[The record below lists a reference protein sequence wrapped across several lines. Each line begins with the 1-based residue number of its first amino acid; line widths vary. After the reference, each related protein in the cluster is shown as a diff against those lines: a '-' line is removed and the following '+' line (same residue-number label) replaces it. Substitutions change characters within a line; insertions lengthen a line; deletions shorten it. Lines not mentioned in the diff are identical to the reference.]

1 MVKAIIFD
9 IGKVL
14 VDFDNDLFIRK
25 ISKTSNKSSQE
36 IHDLIYN
43 SSNLTKEYEVG
54 KISSQEFFNKSKKLC
69 KLKISEEN
77 FQEAYSNIFT
87 PIDDSLDLVKKLKKK
102 YQLALLSNISEW
114 DFEIGIKP
122 ILKDLFKEM
131 TLSYKVKYLKPAKEI
146 YLDLINKLN
155 LNAEE
160 CIFIDDLE
168 KNVIGAKKIGI
179 KTIQYKSYKNL
190 LKELR
195 KLGVEI

>member
-43 SSNLTKEYEVG
+43 SSNLTKEYEAG

-69 KLKISEEN
+69 KLKISKEN

>member
-9 IGKVL
+9 IGRVL
-14 VDFDNDLFIRK
+14 VDFDNDLFIKK
-25 ISKTSNKSSQE
+25 ISKTSNKSFQE

-43 SSNLTKEYEVG
+43 SSNLTKEYEAG
-54 KISSQEFFNKSKKLC
+54 KISSQEFFTKSKRLC
-69 KLKISEEN
+69 KLKISKEN

-87 PIDDSLDLVKKLKKK
+87 PINDSLDLVKKLKKN

-122 ILKDLFKEM
+122 ILKNLFKEM
-131 TLSYKVKYLKPAKEI
+131 TLSYKVKYLKPEKEI

-179 KTIQYKSYKNL
+179 KGIQYKNHENL

-195 KLGVEI
+195 KLSVQI